1 MLLKNGALIFIP
13 APAAQLDNS
22 LVPIPIPEWREE
34 MQRFLTQ
41 NIKERA
47 LLVRTH
53 RDQLENEAQN
63 SVNTYLK
70 EEHEG
75 PMLQVSDSY
84 SGCDVTSCYHK
95 C

>member
-34 MQRFLTQ
+34 MQRFLAQ

-47 LLVRTH
+47 LLVRTRTH
-53 RDQLENEAQN
+53 TLPN
-63 SVNTYLK
+63 SK
-70 EEHEG
+70 SGAIIIKPEG
-75 PMLQVSDSY
+75 STREQSP
-84 SGCDVTSCYHK
+84 K
-95 C
+95 